1 MLEKIKEFFRNLFNK
16 NKKLYIE
23 ETKEVTETINDSQD
37 QMKIEFESQ
46 IEFKN
51 EDEKV
56 LKVQKD
62 FEDLLINPEELS
74 DEDFDALVKLYEKQI
89 KVTKESIKGYKN
101 KIEMMRAKLSENN

>member
-1 MLEKIKEFFRNLFNK
+1 
-16 NKKLYIE
+16 
-23 ETKEVTETINDSQD
+23 
-37 QMKIEFESQ
+37 MKIEFESQ

-56 LKVQKD
+56 LKLQKD
-62 FEDLLINPEELS
+62 FQELLINPEELS

>member
-16 NKKLYIE
+16 KKKLYIE

-56 LKVQKD
+56 LKLQKD
-62 FEDLLINPEELS
+62 FQELLINPEELS